1 MAPSVSG
8 SYVEGGHRVS
18 QANLNAFSERLLR
31 DRPSSEVSGTSS
43 PLRPANTPSEHRS
56 VDLNHNGHP
65 GSGTPSDVM
74 NPPVQEPS
82 TGRRFHPDASI
93 VLVGIRASGKRSL
106 GLIAATALGRR
117 FITEDHYFQTVNGL
131 SRHDYLKVH
140 GSEQFHRQDVETSR
154 RMLEDNRHRCLIECG
169 LGSLTSSLQ
178 GYLRHYCQTNP
189 VIFVLRDMD
198 HIKTLLSL
206 DDRSAK
212 LLENGN
218 YTHRKCSNFEYYNL
232 EDESTDTQ
240 SDTDITDRTSPNYS
254 FKLKN
259 AQADFSWFVRFISGS
274 TSSPSNTISPFSMDV
289 PVERR
294 TYTHALLVRLSD
306 FVAGRID
313 FSALESTGDV
323 LEIFVD
329 EWLATTPNVLS
340 KMVAVARRALKLPI
354 LLSVSNAN
362 SLASHDETYLA
373 ILSQALRL
381 GVEYVSVALDLD
393 EHKLA
398 KLIATKGNTKIV
410 GTHIEDSPND
420 EGWKDSKWDLLY
432 KRALSSRVDVV
443 RFLSAPVSRR
453 ANQTLTWFL
462 EELEDLHEAHPVIS
476 AFNLGPLGR
485 TSQMMNPVLTS
496 VTHSSLPQ
504 CQATG
509 EDHLQPLL
517 SSRDIIAAL
526 FDSYVFDSL
535 DFYIVGANVSGS
547 LSPPM
552 HNAAYAL
559 LGLRHRYSTLNIKSW
574 ADVEALANKDTL
586 GGLSIVQPYKVK
598 IVPEIGALTAH
609 ARAIGAVNTVVPIRA
624 NLAGAVPPLQIQAQ
638 ERNRAGRIVG
648 WFGENTDYIGIMTCV
663 NRSLSPRNAVQ
674 PRSTALVVGAGGMA
688 RAAVYAMLQ
697 LGCKNIF
704 VYNRTIA
711 HTRAIVAHF
720 NDWAR
725 SQSNGQGPMFA
736 QDPVRVIDSLA
747 DPWPSSFS
755 LPTIVVSCVTH
766 ELLDGNPGADFELPA
781 SWIQSQTGGVVVEM
795 AYMTNETPLIK
806 QMKEYRKMTSTPWV
820 LVDGIETLIEQAV
833 TQFETMTGRKA
844 PKRCMADAVNNSLR
858 ENVSYMIDG
867 EEFFS

>member
-1 MAPSVSG
+1 MAQNIGG
-8 SYVEGGHRVS
+8 SHVEGGSRVS
-18 QANLNAFSERLLR
+18 QVNLNAISERLLR
-31 DRPSSEVSGTSS
+31 DRPRSEVSGTSS
-43 PLRPANTPSEHRS
+43 PLRAANTPSEHRFI
-56 VDLNHNGHP
+56 DLNHNGHTA
-65 GSGTPSDVM
+65 SGTPSNM
-74 NPPVQEPS
+74 MSPPVQ
-82 TGRRFHPDASI
+82 GRHFHPDASI

-117 FITEDHYFQTVNGL
+117 FITEDHYFQTLNGL

-154 RMLEDNRHRCLIECG
+154 RMLEDNRHKCVIECG
-169 LGSLTSSLQ
+169 LGSLTGSLQ
-178 GYLRHYCQTNP
+178 DYLRQYCQTNP

-232 EDESTDTQ
+232 EDESTDAFF
-240 SDTDITDRTSPNYS
+240 DTDIPDRTSPNYS

-259 AQADFSWFVRFISGS
+259 TQADFSWFVRSISGS
-274 TSSPSNTISPFSMDV
+274 TSSPSNMVSPFSMEV

-313 FSALESTGDV
+313 FSALESAGDV
-323 LEIFVD
+323 LEIVVD
-329 EWLATTPNVLS
+329 EWLQSSPNALS
-340 KMVAVARRALKLPI
+340 KMVAIARRALKLPI

-362 SLASHDETYLA
+362 FLSSHNESYLA
-373 ILSQALRL
+373 VLRHGLRL
-381 GVEYVSVALDLD
+381 GIEYVSVDLDLD

-398 KLIATKGNTKIV
+398 QLIAGKGHTKLVGN
-410 GTHIEDSPND
+410 HIEISPNAN
-420 EGWKDSKWDLLY
+420 GWRDSKWHLLY

-443 RFLSAPVSRR
+443 RFLSVPASRH

-462 EELEDLHEAHPVIS
+462 EELNDLYEAQPVVS

-485 TSQMMNPVLTS
+485 TSQMMNSVLTT
-496 VTHSSLPQ
+496 VTHPALS
-504 CQATG
+504 QAQTTG
-509 EDHLQPLL
+509 QDHLRPVL
-517 SSRDIIAAL
+517 SSRDIVAAL

-552 HNAAYAL
+552 HNAAYAC
-559 LGLRHRYSTLNIKSW
+559 LGLRHHYSTMNIKSW
-574 ADVEALANKDTL
+574 SDVKALANKDTL

-598 IVPEIGALTAH
+598 IVPDIGALSVH
-609 ARAIGAVNTVVPIRA
+609 ARAIGAVNTVVPLRA
-624 NLAGAVPPLQIQAQ
+624 NVAGVVPPLQIQAQ
-638 ERNRAGRIVG
+638 ERNRAGRIMG

-663 NRSLSPRNAVQ
+663 NRSLSPRNVVQ
-674 PRSTALVVGAGGMA
+674 PRSTALVIGAGGMA

-720 NDWAR
+720 NEWAR
-725 SQSNGQGPMFA
+725 SQTNGQGPAFA

-755 LPTIVVSCVTH
+755 LATVVVSCVTH
-766 ELLDGNPGADFELPA
+766 ELLDGNPGADFELPD
-781 SWIQSQTGGVVVEM
+781 SWIQSPTGGVVVEM
-795 AYMTNETPLIK
+795 AYMTKETPLIK
-806 QMKEYRKMTSTPWV
+806 QMKEYRKMTNTPWV

-858 ENVSYMIDG
+858 QNFSYMIDG
-867 EEFFS
+867 EECFS